1 VPLECDTYIRSFQLI
16 LLLKISD
23 QEDSSGAP
31 VRPISL
37 SRSGGVNISYPI
49 IDELNPGA
57 YSSIMLK
64 HLWANDSYN
73 NNFLLITNMKYVMHK
88 NATRMDPELCE

>member
-1 VPLECDTYIRSFQLI
+1 MVLSPRGRSRKGI
-16 LLLKISD
+16 TD
-23 QEDSSGAP
+23 QEDSSSAP
-31 VRPISL
+31 VKPISL

-64 HLWANDSYN
+64 HLWANDSYSN
-73 NNFLLITNMKYVMHK
+73 KFLLTTNMKYVMHK
-88 NATRMDPELCE
+88 DAIRLDSKV